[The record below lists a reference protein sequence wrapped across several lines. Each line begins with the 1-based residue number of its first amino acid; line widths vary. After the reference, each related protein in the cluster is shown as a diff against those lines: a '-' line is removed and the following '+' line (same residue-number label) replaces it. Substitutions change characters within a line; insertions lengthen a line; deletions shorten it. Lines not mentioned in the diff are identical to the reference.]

1 MPPLYGPDVREKL
14 RERLLVLYR
23 RAFGGVASS
32 EQHLQQMAVDGADE
46 TRSVEQL
53 ERLQRMIGRP
63 LAGTKM
69 LEVGAGTGLTVAIA
83 RRFMDVEAYGIEPG
97 EAEYDGTLA
106 VAKDVLR
113 DSGLDPDFIQH
124 GVGEAMPF
132 ADDTFDVVFSTNVL
146 EHVADPAQVVSEIV
160 RVLKPGGAAQIIVPN
175 YGSWWEGH
183 YGLPWFPHMPA
194 WLGKLYVRLFG
205 RDAQFIDTL
214 QLVSRGRLERWIT
227 PHAQRIEVLDWGVA
241 LWEERVRSLNFSEY
255 SALSRLKGILRI
267 MHAMGAIPLLI
278 WLGKVFHW
286 ETPLV
291 LTFRKRDRA

>member
-14 RERLLVLYR
+14 RERLLTLYR
-23 RAFGGVASS
+23 QAFGGVAAH
-32 EQHLQQMAVDGADE
+32 EQHLQQMAIDGADE
-46 TRSVEQL
+46 SRSVEQL
-53 ERLQRMIGRP
+53 ERLQQMTGQT
-63 LAGTKM
+63 LAGAKM

-113 DSGLDPDFIQH
+113 NAGLDPEFIRH
-124 GVGEAMPF
+124 GFGEAIPF
-132 ADDTFDVVFSTNVL
+132 PDETFDIVFSTNVL

-160 RVLKPGGAAQIIVPN
+160 RVLKPGGSAQIIVPN

-194 WLGKLYVRLFG
+194 WLGKIYVRLFG

-214 QLVSRGRLERWIT
+214 QLVSRGKLERWLR
-227 PHAQRIEVLDWGVA
+227 PHSDRVEVLDWGVA
-241 LWEERVRSLNFSEY
+241 LWEQRVRSLNFSEY
-255 SALSRLKGILRI
+255 SALARLKGILRA
-267 MHAMGAIPLLI
+267 MHTLGVIPLLV
-278 WLGKVFHW
+278 WLGKALHW

-291 LTFRKRDRA
+291 LTFRKRA